1 MLKSLVRIIKAGT
14 ATQKE
19 ILPDQSP
26 ESRGL
31 PAVNRDAW
39 ENRDREMG
47 YDWTKLCPT
56 GAITVRQSDSND
68 ELDLELDLGRC
79 IACGLCPDISPEGII
94 EKNLS
99 TKTAVKN
106 RRDLMLST
114 GQPKEKTS
122 QNPAPPQTKENIF
135 QGAVAIRVVSTG
147 CSACDL
153 EVSAAFNPIFDME
166 RFGIQLVAS
175 PRLADILM
183 VTGPVG
189 KGMQKALMR
198 TYEAMPE
205 PRLVIAV
212 GSCAISGG
220 MHGEKNYA
228 STGGVDAILP
238 VDAYVPG
245 CPPHPWSII
254 HAVMTVMDH
263 KQLSK

>member
-1 MLKSLVRIIKAGT
+1 MLKSLVRILKAGT

-19 ILPDQSP
+19 IFPNLSP

-31 PAVNRDAW
+31 PAINKEAW
-39 ENRDREMG
+39 ESRNKANGVE
-47 YDWTKLCPT
+47 WTKLCPT
-56 GAITVRQSDSND
+56 EAISVRQSDSTE
-68 ELDLELDLGRC
+68 ELNLDLGRC
-79 IACGLCPDISPEGII
+79 IACGLCPDISPDGII

-99 TKTAVKN
+99 TKTAVRN
-106 RRDLMLST
+106 RQDLVLST
-114 GQPKEKTS
+114 ADCKENEKQP
-122 QNPAPPQTKENIF
+122 PPQTKENIF
-135 QGAVAIRVVSTG
+135 KGAVAIRVVSTG

-183 VTGPVG
+183 VTGPAG
-189 KGMQKALMR
+189 KGMQKALFR

-205 PRLVIAV
+205 PRLVIAT

-220 MHGEKNYA
+220 MHGDKNYA
-228 STGGVDAILP
+228 STGGVGAILP

-254 HAVMTVMDH
+254 HSVLTVMEH
-263 KQLSK
+263 KELSK